1 MRQRFRKY
9 LCYCI
14 NVIKR
19 NRLQCYDWHTL
30 LGSWTFLIML
40 LAHLLLV
47 TFLITL
53 PSSAFSPFDW
63 SFFIESYHPD
73 NFSEEPYGRYFDGL
87 YHICLFHFVVLVYGV
102 IIPVF
107 FALRFKF
114 RKKYFVIIDFICLS
128 FLFPT
133 TFRYCVIY
141 NWFFYDNNEYKV
153 WFSIIKFV
161 VLLYTLSILYF
172 RSLYYKHIEAVA
184 AKDDE
189 EKRQKTLRTNKTSL

>member
-1 MRQRFRKY
+1 MRQWFRKY

-40 LAHLLLV
+40 LSLLLLV
-47 TFLITL
+47 TFVITL
-53 PSSAFSPFDW
+53 PPLYSSSPFFDW
-63 SFFIESYHPD
+63 SFFIKSYHPD
-73 NFSEEPYGRYFDGL
+73 NFSQEPYGRYLDGL
-87 YHICLFHFVVLVYGV
+87 YHISLFHFVVLVYGV
-102 IIPVF
+102 ITPVF

-114 RKKYFVIIDFICLS
+114 RKKYFVIIDLICLI

-133 TFRYCVIY
+133 TFKYCVLGLNDNIDG
-141 NWFFYDNNEYKV
+141 NLWFL
-153 WFSIIKFV
+153 IIKIV
-161 VLLYTLSILYF
+161 VLMYTLSILYF